1 MPLTKEEAFGA
12 FIDVDGTRTELDGEA
27 CAYLHA
33 QLRVYEG
40 GKARLD
46 GHDPLLTTG
55 QAAAE
60 LGVSRRTLTR
70 MLDRGDL
77 PCERYGNGH
86 RRLRMSDV
94 LRYKAAERERRKR
107 AYEELNELYF
117 DRGMEDLDDV
127 ETYLS
132 QFE

>member
-1 MPLTKEEAFGA
+1 M
-12 FIDVDGTRTELDGEA
+12 
-27 CAYLHA
+27 
-33 QLRVYEG
+33 YEG
-40 GKARLD
+40 GRARLD

-77 PCERYGNGH
+77 PCERYGSGH

-94 LRYKAAERERRKR
+94 LRYKAAERERRHEAIEEMR
-107 AYEELNELYF
+107 RISYET
-117 DRGMEDLDDV
+117 GMDDLDV
-127 ETYLS
+127 IEGYLK
-132 QFE
+132 QFTEEA